1 MSTRPLRPARP
12 DEADAIA
19 ALVVR
24 AFTDYVRGIGKEW
37 PGPYED
43 MPERIAQD
51 RVKVIDGPA
60 GPIATLVH
68 GTIGDVFTIDI
79 LAVDPEHQ
87 GKGVSRQLLCAAE
100 ELALA
105 AGATEIQ
112 LHTVAK
118 YDRLVRLYRQAGFA
132 VSHEGPRPNGD
143 DGHPRAFMRKSL
155 ERVIDEG

>member
-1 MSTRPLRPARP
+1 MSSETLRPARP

-19 ALVVR
+19 ALVGR
-24 AFTDYVRGIGKEW
+24 AFTGYVRRLGKEW

-60 GPIATLVH
+60 GPIAALLHSTA
-68 GTIGDVFTIDI
+68 GDVFKIDMV
-79 LAVDPEHQ
+79 AVDPEHQ
-87 GKGVSRQLLCAAE
+87 GKGVSRQLLTAAE
-100 ELALA
+100 DLALA
-105 AGATEIQ
+105 AGASEIQ

-132 VSHEGPRPNGD
+132 VTHEGPHPNGD

-155 ERVIDEG
+155 ERLIDEG